1 MDKQQ
6 TRGKGRTGSRAVKD
20 ALPGME
26 REVHTG
32 DDRLASELCDELRT
46 QGVLCRGYG
55 ILPKYPMLDEA
66 LTLEAKG
73 IYALFCS
80 YAGSGNTAF
89 PGWQRI
95 VGLLG
100 VNKDTYYR
108 HLRLLIKQGYLRVER
123 MKTPGAKGFQR
134 NCYTLVSCPEK
145 FRAVAREHYQE
156 KRYAVI
162 RAGGLRSA
170 GYGYIPKVVMLDE
183 RLTLQEKALYAYYC
197 VFTGAGESAC
207 PKKEDILRHLGVS
220 DRSYRKYN
228 QALIA
233 CNYLVVRQ
241 RVVNGRMSVNDYY
254 LVDTPDEE
262 NLQQG
267 RGETVPCGKISEVSR
282 DAVVSGGNFSEVSKS
297 EVFISEVANSEVK
310 KPEANKTNAGKTKIQ
325 EKNSFSERTE
335 GKAGA
340 FFAQRERFLSVFAG
354 ERTHYSAAQQ
364 REQRLAAEDMFSL
377 GTIPP
382 RWTSDRKRMRAA
394 LALLLEDDRFG
405 CAETYRAMADGEA
418 EFALYRLFRDALTD
432 LLTAVRPVEMDGVC
446 VTAEEVLEQL
456 TPFLAIRQ
464 PDVLRIEG
472 LFETVR
478 EDYRAA
484 AKTRGIRA
492 PLKYMKSC
500 IWTALRQGRAHEVLT
515 PRGEEAQ

>member
-1 MDKQQ
+1 MNKQQ
-6 TRGKGRTGSRAVKD
+6 MRGNDKTKSRAVTN
-20 ALPGME
+20 APPTE
-26 REVHTG
+26 QNINHE
-32 DDRLASELCDELRT
+32 DDRLASELCNELRT
-46 QGVLCRGYG
+46 QGILCRGYG
-55 ILPKYPMLDEA
+55 ILPKYPMLDED

-89 PGWQRI
+89 PSWQRI

-100 VNKDTYYR
+100 VNKDTYYK
-108 HLRLLIKQGYLRVER
+108 HLRLLIEQGYLQVER
-123 MKTPGAKGFQR
+123 IKTPGAKGFQR

-145 FRAVAREHYQE
+145 FRAIAREHYQE

-170 GYGYIPKVVMLDE
+170 GYGYIPKAVMLDE

-254 LVDTPDEE
+254 LVDTPDEA
-262 NLQQG
+262 G
-267 RGETVPCGKISEVSR
+267 REEVGGAPCGKISEVLG
-282 DAVVSGGNFSEVSKS
+282 DIAVPDGNFSEVLKS
-297 EVFISEVANSEVK
+297 EVSFSEVANSEIK
-310 KPEANKTNAGKTKIQ
+310 KPEATKTNTEKTNFQ
-325 EKNSFSERTE
+325 EKNSSSERKE
-335 GKAGA
+335 GRADA
-340 FFAQRERFLSVFAG
+340 FFAQRERYLSVFTG

-364 REQRLAAEDMFSL
+364 REQRLAVEELFAL
-377 GTIPP
+377 GTIPQ
-382 RWTSDRKRMRAA
+382 RWTSDRKRMKAA
-394 LALLLEDDRFG
+394 VALLLEDDRFG
-405 CAETYRAMADGEA
+405 CEETYRSMADGE
-418 EFALYRLFRDALTD
+418 EQFALYRLFRDALTD
-432 LLTAVRPVEMDGVC
+432 LLTAVRPLELDGVS
-446 VTAEEVLEQL
+446 VSAEEVLEKL
-456 TPFLAIRQ
+456 SPFLVIRQ
-464 PDVLRIEG
+464 PDTLQLDG
-472 LFETVR
+472 LFEIVR

-484 AKTRGIRA
+484 ADTRGIRA
-492 PLKYMKSC
+492 PLKYMRSC
-500 IWTALRQGRAHEVLT
+500 IWTALRQGRAGEVLT
-515 PRGEEAQ
+515 PRGGEGQ

>member
-6 TRGKGRTGSRAVKD
+6 TRGEGKTEARAVRN
-20 ALPGME
+20 APPAE

-46 QGVLCRGYG
+46 QGILCRGYG
-55 ILPKYPMLDEA
+55 ILPKYPMLDED
-66 LTLEAKG
+66 LSLEAKG

-89 PGWQRI
+89 PSWQRI

-100 VNKDTYYR
+100 VNKDTYYK
-108 HLRLLIKQGYLRVER
+108 HLRLLIEQGYLQVER
-123 MKTPGAKGFQR
+123 IKTPGAKGFQR

-145 FRAVAREHYQE
+145 FRAIAREHYQE

-170 GYGYIPKVVMLDE
+170 GYGYIPKAVMLDE

-228 QALIA
+228 QALVA

-241 RVVNGRMSVNDYY
+241 RVVNGRMGVNDYY
-254 LVDTPDEE
+254 LVDTPDEANVRQE
-262 NLQQG
+262 
-267 RGETVPCGKISEVSR
+267 RGEVVPCGNISEVLG
-282 DAVVSGGNFSEVSKS
+282 DIAVSGGNFSEVLKS
-297 EVFISEVANSEVK
+297 EVFFSEVASSEVK
-310 KPEANKTNAGKTKIQ
+310 KPEANKTNAGKTNSQ
-325 EKNSFSERTE
+325 EENSSSKRTE
-335 GKAGA
+335 GRAHA
-340 FFAQRERFLSVFAG
+340 FFAQRERYLSVFAG

-364 REQRLAAEDMFSL
+364 REQRLAAEELFAL

-382 RWTSDRKRMRAA
+382 RWTSDRKRMKAA
-394 LALLLEDDRFG
+394 VSLLLEDDRFG
-405 CAETYRAMADGEA
+405 CEETYRDMVDGE
-418 EFALYRLFRDALTD
+418 EQFALYRLFRDALTD
-432 LLTAVRPVEMDGVC
+432 LLTAVRALELDGVS
-446 VTAEEVLEQL
+446 VSAEEALEMIA
-456 TPFLAIRQ
+456 PFVVICQ
-464 PDVLRIEG
+464 PDTLRIEG

-500 IWTALRQGRAHEVLT
+500 IWTALRQERA
-515 PRGEEAQ
+515 

>member
-6 TRGKGRTGSRAVKD
+6 TRGKGKTGACAVRN
-20 ALPGME
+20 ALPAE

-32 DDRLASELCDELRT
+32 DDSLASELCDELRT
-46 QGVLCRGYG
+46 QGILCRGYG
-55 ILPKYPMLDEA
+55 ILPKYPMLDED

-95 VGLLG
+95 VRLLG
-100 VNKDTYYR
+100 VNKDTYYK
-108 HLRLLIKQGYLRVER
+108 HLRLLIEQGYLQVER

-145 FRAVAREHYQE
+145 FRAVAHESYQE
-156 KRYAVI
+156 KRCAVI

-170 GYGYIPKVVMLDE
+170 GYGYIPKAVMLDE
-183 RLTLQEKALYAYYC
+183 RLTLQEKAVYAYYC

-207 PKKEDILRHLGVS
+207 PKKEDILRHLAVS

-228 QALIA
+228 QALVA

-241 RVVNGRMSVNDYY
+241 RVVNGRMSVNDYF
-254 LVDTPDEE
+254 LVDTPDEA
-262 NLQQG
+262 G
-267 RGETVPCGKISEVSR
+267 REVVGGAPCGKISEVLGDTSMPC
-282 DAVVSGGNFSEVSKS
+282 GNFSEVLKS
-297 EVFISEVANSEVK
+297 EVSFSEVANSEVK

-325 EKNSFSERTE
+325 EKNSSSERTE
-335 GKAGA
+335 GRAGA
-340 FFAQRERFLSVFAG
+340 FFAQRERYLSVFAG

-364 REQRLAAEDMFSL
+364 REQRLAAEEMLAL
-377 GTIPP
+377 GAIPQ
-382 RWTSDRKRMRAA
+382 RWTSDRKRMKAA
-394 LALLLEDDRFG
+394 VSLLLEDDRFG
-405 CAETYRAMADGEA
+405 CAETYRDMVDGE
-418 EFALYRLFRDALTD
+418 EQFALYRLFRDALAD
-432 LLTAVRPVEMDGVC
+432 LLTAVRALELDGVS
-446 VTAEEVLEQL
+446 VSAEEALEML
-456 TPFLAIRQ
+456 APFVVIRQ
-464 PDVLRIEG
+464 PDTLRIEG

-484 AKTRGIRA
+484 ARRRGIRA

-500 IWTALRQGRAHEVLT
+500 IWTALRQGRAGEVLA
-515 PRGEEAQ
+515 PCGEEAQ